1 VEEAA
6 GMPGV
11 LAGDCRAVVER
22 TGVAAE
28 EAVGHF
34 FKGGKNDSQRPWT
47 SENR

>member
-1 VEEAA
+1 
-6 GMPGV
+6 MPGV
-11 LAGDCRAVVER
+11 LAGDCIAVVER

-28 EAVGHF
+28 EAGGHF